1 MFDIEIGIEEW
12 NSMDG
17 DNTHRINYDLNEKS
31 IVFDVGSYKGE
42 FAEKIYQ
49 KYGSKLYCFEPIKT
63 FCRIIESRNRDFQVY
78 NFGLGGST
86 RSQEI
91 YMMDNATSIFNY
103 EKTEEY
109 RTIKIRDID
118 EVITD
123 LGIDQIDLMKIN
135 IEGAEY
141 ELLNR
146 IIEKD
151 IVSKISNIQIQFHL
165 FVDNAIGEREKIQ
178 EKLQKTHKITYNYD
192 FIWENWEIK

>member
-1 MFDIEIGIEEW
+1 MIDIEIGIEEW

>member
-1 MFDIEIGIEEW
+1 MIDIEIGIEEW

-17 DNTHRINYDLNEKS
+17 DNMHRINYDLNEKS